1 MKKVRVLMRLITVCI
16 LAVVM
21 FSVKGTWLVCAS
33 EGDVA
38 VVVDGE
44 GTEVGSY
51 ATLPEAF
58 VACSNGDTIRILSD
72 INEPDLAI
80 GYNQGEDN
88 KHIILD
94 LNGKSVTLQMLEVD
108 YSLYI
113 MNGTLTAS
121 VSNGNICFTNALLTV
136 SNVNIYTD
144 MLSWMT
150 DDGVS
155 IKNGSNITLN
165 GSSCWF
171 EKLFMDKNCVFSVK
185 NGSGVGNYE
194 HFADGLDGVKDFL
207 PEGLSIKNTTI
218 IDDATGAKATD
229 FVLRYRSLSDTSE
242 IAVSIN
248 PKSYVYDGK
257 EKRPAVTVSYGGKDL
272 TEGVS
277 YSCVYTDNINAGTA
291 KVTIS
296 GMNSLHGQ
304 IVENF
309 TIDKAK
315 QKAPT
320 GLVPIAE
327 TVDGKN
333 DGQISNLTKAMEY
346 SKDKKN
352 WSACAGSVMKNL
364 MDGSYY
370 VRYSETKNY
379 YASPAAKVVVG
390 KGKTPASNEP
400 TTGDDTTEAPTTEK
414 PTAEEPTTGAVTTE
428 EPTTGEQ
435 TTEAVSTE
443 KQTTDATSTEQTT
456 TEGTKATTATPNT
469 GDDSSVA
476 WFIMLM
482 TVCLLGAA
490 GVVVYKKER

>member
-1 MKKVRVLMRLITVCI
+1 M
-16 LAVVM
+16 
-21 FSVKGTWLVCAS
+21 
-33 EGDVA
+33 
-38 VVVDGE
+38 
-44 GTEVGSY
+44 
-51 ATLPEAF
+51 
-58 VACSNGDTIRILSD
+58 
-72 INEPDLAI
+72 
-80 GYNQGEDN
+80 
-88 KHIILD
+88 
-94 LNGKSVTLQMLEVD
+94 
-108 YSLYI
+108 
-113 MNGTLTAS
+113 
-121 VSNGNICFTNALLTV
+121 
-136 SNVNIYTD
+136 
-144 MLSWMT
+144 
-150 DDGVS
+150 
-155 IKNGSNITLN
+155 
-165 GSSCWF
+165 
-171 EKLFMDKNCVFSVK
+171 
-185 NGSGVGNYE
+185 
-194 HFADGLDGVKDFL
+194 
-207 PEGLSIKNTTI
+207 
-218 IDDATGAKATD
+218 
-229 FVLRYRSLSDTSE
+229 
-242 IAVSIN
+242 
-248 PKSYVYDGK
+248 
-257 EKRPAVTVSYGGKDL
+257 

-277 YSCVYTDNINAGTA
+277 YSCVYTDNTNAGTA

-320 GLVPIAE
+320 GLVPTAE

-400 TTGDDTTEAPTTEK
+400 TTGDVTTEAPTTEK

-428 EPTTGEQ
+428 EPTTED
-435 TTEAVSTE
+435 VSTE
-443 KQTTDATSTEQTT
+443 KQTTEGTTDATSTEQTT

-476 WFIMLM
+476 WFIMFM

>member
-21 FSVKGTWLVCAS
+21 FSVKGTWLVRAS

-94 LNGKSVTLQMLEVD
+94 LNGKSVTIQMLDVD

-121 VSNGNICFTNALLTV
+121 ISNGNINFTNALLTV

-185 NGSGVGNYE
+185 SWSGVGNYE
-194 HFADGLDGVKDFL
+194 YFADGLDGVKDFL

-257 EKRPAVTVSYGGKDL
+257 EKRPAVTVLYGGKDL

-304 IVENF
+304 LVENF

-364 MDGSYY
+364 TDGSYY

-400 TTGDDTTEAPTTEK
+400 TTGDVTTEAPTTEK
-414 PTAEEPTTGAVTTE
+414 PTAEEPTTGAATTE
-428 EPTTGEQ
+428 EPTTEDVSTGKQ
-435 TTEAVSTE
+435 TTEG
-443 KQTTDATSTEQTT
+443 TTDATSTEQTT

-469 GDDSSVA
+469 GDASSVA
-476 WFIMLM
+476 CFIMLM

>member
-21 FSVKGTWLVCAS
+21 FSVKGTWLVRAS

-94 LNGKSVTLQMLEVD
+94 LNGKSVTIQMLDVD

-121 VSNGNICFTNALLTV
+121 ISNGNINSTNALLTV

-185 NGSGVGNYE
+185 SWSGVGNYE
-194 HFADGLDGVKDFL
+194 YFADGLDGVKDFL

-257 EKRPAVTVSYGGKDL
+257 EKRPAVTVLYGGKDL

-400 TTGDDTTEAPTTEK
+400 TTGDVTTEAPTTEK
-414 PTAEEPTTGAVTTE
+414 PTAEEPTTGAAATE
-428 EPTTGEQ
+428 EPTTED
-435 TTEAVSTE
+435 VSTE
-443 KQTTDATSTEQTT
+443 KQTTEGTTDATSTEQTT

-469 GDDSSVA
+469 GDASSVA
-476 WFIMLM
+476 CFIMLM